1 MPIDRTFLVKRP
13 LNLVFDAIGDMGRN
27 QQFSVK
33 AVVLDGI
40 TNQPVQV
47 VPTYSIVSG
56 PATIS
61 GSQITCGSSFGAV
74 TIRAVATGSAF
85 FTTTATTTFNVTLK
99 DGQTI
104 FFKQGEKGGLRDLPL
119 SRVMTPIGKMATAS
133 SGLGVT
139 FTIDSNPNNVMHL
152 LGNGPSAQLVFSKN
166 FTGFG
171 GADLLTVAIRAS
183 QAGNGSY
190 NAAADVIRYIN
201 IKKPGKKS
209 FYDQRRMDPRYE
221 GERIKFARRLATKK
235 DLKGLIDLNNDG
247 SINIEDAKLM
257 FDADEADSDGDGVNN
272 FMERAFGGDSLGRDA
287 DKFMPRPIN
296 KKDGKQRITFLR
308 YQSQYN
314 QEGIEYIVETST
326 DLRTWTTSGVTQI
339 DLNGGGNP
347 GNGVDAGGG
356 FERVLYET
364 SSKTKAAGGKQFLR
378 VRVRGK

>member
-1 MPIDRTFLVKRP
+1 M
-13 LNLVFDAIGDMGRN
+13 
-27 QQFSVK
+27 
-33 AVVLDGI
+33 
-40 TNQPVQV
+40 
-47 VPTYSIVSG
+47 
-56 PATIS
+56 
-61 GSQITCGSSFGAV
+61 
-74 TIRAVATGSAF
+74 
-85 FTTTATTTFNVTLK
+85 
-99 DGQTI
+99 
-104 FFKQGEKGGLRDLPL
+104 
-119 SRVMTPIGKMATAS
+119 
-133 SGLGVT
+133 
-139 FTIDSNPNNVMHL
+139 
-152 LGNGPSAQLVFSKN
+152 
-166 FTGFG
+166 
-171 GADLLTVAIRAS
+171 
-183 QAGNGSY
+183 
-190 NAAADVIRYIN
+190 
-201 IKKPGKKS
+201 
-209 FYDQRRMDPRYE
+209 
-221 GERIKFARRLATKK
+221 
-235 DLKGLIDLNNDG
+235 IDLNNDG

-378 VRVRGK
+378 VGVRGK